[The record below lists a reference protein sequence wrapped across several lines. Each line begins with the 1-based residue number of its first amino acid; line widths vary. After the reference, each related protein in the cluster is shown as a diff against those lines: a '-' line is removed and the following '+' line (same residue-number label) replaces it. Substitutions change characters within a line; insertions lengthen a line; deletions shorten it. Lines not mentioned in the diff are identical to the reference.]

1 MKPLSLKI
9 FLFVFGIAF
18 LGFGAAVSVERFA
31 ANRAFATSGKK
42 PTMSLAEQHPRFSNR
57 LASAS
62 GDPPPVEASETQNAG
77 EIGTDRFP
85 SEADLFYAE
94 IEYQHDIET
103 AREYRLNVRVH
114 PGGGWPGVRA
124 GYIETQVRCQVRLRG
139 VSVPLPCDTS
149 AQRAGR
155 PLKEIARERARWDA
169 SIAYTWA
176 LLKPQK
182 QVRLSNPVR
191 VAPGVVECDVAF
203 PLGGAWHDLAAALTS
218 DEHARIE
225 LMDGN
230 WNWGSLHVKPY

>member
-1 MKPLSLKI
+1 MKRLSLKI

-18 LGFGAAVSVERFA
+18 LGFGAAVSIERFA

-42 PTMSLAEQHPRFSNR
+42 STMSLAEQHPRFSNR
-57 LASAS
+57 LASA
-62 GDPPPVEASETQNAG
+62 DPPPVEASDSDTDAIE
-77 EIGTDRFP
+77 TDRFP
-85 SEADLFYAE
+85 SEVSNPFYAE
-94 IEYQHDIET
+94 IEYQHDIDT
-103 AREYRLNVRVH
+103 ARAYRLNVRVH
-114 PGGGWPGVRA
+114 PGGVWPGVRT
-124 GYIETQVRCQVRLRG
+124 GYIETRVRCQVRLRG
-139 VSVPLPCDTS
+139 VSVPLSCDTS

-225 LMDGN
+225 LIDGN